1 MDKPKIHRPV
11 MEKFYFTYGNHPN
24 QPFEGGW
31 TLIYAPNMAS
41 AQQIFKMYHPNPDGT
56 KSMNC
61 CAFYTHEEFV
71 QEKMFLTGNRGA
83 FCHEVICPKPP
94 ETSDMETLASR
105 DKRLMELWMHFGDVP
120 MFPDTECME
129 ENFLQFPAGTHR
141 EEIWKWFDQRHSKGV
156 GYLLY
161 GDGNDRTTDLA
172 NLAYR
177 KTLCEECGCIN
188 CVFHSDGICKFALI
202 YGEKPSHDKHRGCL
216 GYAEKPEL
224 CWQLEEKNGV

>member
-24 QPFEGGW
+24 HPFEGGW

-61 CAFYTHEEFV
+61 SDFYTHEEFV
-71 QEKMFLTGNRGA
+71 QNEMFLMGNRGA
-83 FCHEVICPKPP
+83 FCHEVICPQPP
-94 ETSDMETLASR
+94 KTGIMETLASR
-105 DKRLMELWMHFGDVP
+105 DAILEGLWTDFSEIP
-120 MFPDTECME
+120 MDPDTERME
-129 ENFLQFPAGTHR
+129 AEFLHFPAGTHR
-141 EEIWKWFDQRHSKGV
+141 EEIWQWFDWRYSKGV

-161 GDGNDRTTDLA
+161 GDGNDRTMDLA

-177 KTLCEECGCIN
+177 KVLCGECDQEGCAYYA
-188 CVFHSDGICKFALI
+188 SGICGYALI
-202 YGEKPSHDKHRGCL
+202 HGERPEYDAHRGCL
-216 GYAEKPEL
+216 GYADEPEIL
-224 CWQLEEKNGV
+224 RYCK